1 MRAREFINEKRPPRK
16 FSDYTRQERQ
26 MSARQSRRLAKIDA
40 QYPYQSPVKDWRL
53 IRVQDG
59 FWGIEPKPDGTVAL
73 NKKGQ
78 VRKTVHFTIN
88 GSVSSHAFGNW
99 DNSGVI
105 IIADPKQIRAQPSSV
120 GFADTWYHVDRN
132 DELNIGQPIILA
144 PAGLQAPQ
152 GLKVTTYSGSRKEAL
167 NKTLESL
174 GIKPLAINAH
184 SADFSGAYDKNVN
197 TRPGAPI
204 DVRDQFSGIDPYRE
218 LDIMKQKSGIHPSL
232 PNQSKHY
239 YTKDTAYESAV
250 SWARAAAEIIKTNGI
265 TKREGQKDWL
275 VSVPAKLSSG
285 DMGERSIDIRNDVL
299 NKLRG
304 SLERFKS
311 ALATDKQ
318 SPTWNQD
325 MYIYYA
331 RVIKEMSELY
341 QLFTKWYQVWS
352 GLQPGQTVAA
362 PTT

>member
-1 MRAREFINEKRPPRK
+1 MKAKEFINEKRPPRK

-26 MSARQSRRLAKIDA
+26 MIARQSRRLAKIDA

-132 DELNIGQPIILA
+132 DELNIGRPIILA

-152 GLKVTTYSGSRKEAL
+152 GLKVTTYSGDRKEAL

-184 SADFSGAYDKNVN
+184 GADFSGVYDKNVN

-204 DVRDQFSGIDPYRE
+204 DVRDQFSGIDPNRE
-218 LDIMKQKSGIHPSL
+218 LDAMKQKSGIHPSL
-232 PNQSKHY
+232 TNRKHY
-239 YTKDTAYESAV
+239 YTKDTSYEVAV
-250 SWARAAAEIIKTNGI
+250 SAARKAAEIIKTNGI
-265 TKREGQKDWL
+265 TKREGQKDWV
-275 VSVPAKLSSG
+275 VSFPRKLSSG
-285 DMGERSIDIRNDVL
+285 DMSVDGIDIRNDVL
-299 NKLRG
+299 NGLWK
-304 SLERFKS
+304 SLEHFKS
-311 ALATDKQ
+311 DLATAKQ

-331 RVIKEMSELY
+331 RVIKELLESY
-341 QLFTKWYQVWS
+341 KLFTKWYQVWS
-352 GLQPGQTVAA
+352 GLQPGQTVPA

>member
-1 MRAREFINEKRPPRK
+1 MRAREFITEKRPPRK

-26 MSARQSRRLAKIDA
+26 INAKQQRRLAKIDA
-40 QYPYQSPVKDWRL
+40 QYPYESPVKDWRL

-78 VRKTVHFTIN
+78 VRKTIHFTIN

-99 DNSGVI
+99 DNSGVV

-132 DELNIGQPIILA
+132 DELNIGRPIILA
-144 PAGLQAPQ
+144 PTGLQVPQ
-152 GLKVTTYSGSRKEAL
+152 GLKVTTYSGDREEAL

-184 SADFSGAYDKNVN
+184 GANFSDVYDKNVN
-197 TRPGAPI
+197 TRPGAPF
-204 DVRDQFSGIDPYRE
+204 DVRDQFSGIDPNRE

-232 PNQSKHY
+232 SSRKHY
-239 YTKDTAYESAV
+239 YTKDASYERAV
-250 SWARAAAEIIKTNGI
+250 SAARKAAQIIKTNGI
-265 TKREGQKDWL
+265 TKREGQKDWV
-275 VSVPAKLSSG
+275 VSFPRKLSSG
-285 DMGERSIDIRNDVL
+285 DMTEYSIDIKNEVL
-299 NKLRG
+299 NG
-304 SLERFKS
+304 LENALSHFKS
-311 ALATDKQ
+311 DLATDKQ

-331 RVIKEMSELY
+331 RAIKEMRELY
-341 QLFTKWYQVWS
+341 ELFTKWYQVWS
-352 GLQPGQTVAA
+352 GLQPGQTVPA